1 MSTIQLSHQS
11 AVEQAAPGIIRIG
24 TSGWIY
30 NHWRERFYPQDLRPN
45 HWFAY
50 YAQHFDT
57 VEINNTF
64 YRLPSE
70 TAFDAWR
77 EQAPGGFVYAVKA
90 SRFLTHMK
98 KLKDPEE
105 PIERILGRARRLGP
119 TLGPVLYQL
128 PRGWKCN
135 VNRLAHFFAAL
146 PRDLTHVMEYRR
158 PDWLCDEVYELMRS
172 YRIGLCIHDL
182 LPQHPRIATSNVVYI
197 RFHGA
202 GQKYGGS
209 YSSAQLRRWADW
221 IRRQALLGRKVFAY
235 FNNDA
240 EAHAV
245 KNAQTL
251 RKMAISVPAVH

>member
-1 MSTIQLSHQS
+1 MATSQLSRKQPVS
-11 AVEQAAPGIIRIG
+11 RNGAEAIRIG

-30 NHWRERFYPQDLRPN
+30 KHWRERFYPKDLPPK
-45 HWFAY
+45 HWFAF

-64 YRLPSE
+64 YRLPNE
-70 TAFDAWR
+70 GAFDVWR
-77 EQAPGGFVYAVKA
+77 EQAPVGFLYAVKA

-105 PIERILGRARRLGP
+105 PIERILGRARRLGA

-128 PRGWKCN
+128 PGGWKCN
-135 VNRLAHFFAAL
+135 LERLTYFFAAL
-146 PRDLTHVMEYRR
+146 PRDMPHVMEYRR
-158 PDWLCDEVYELMRS
+158 PDWLCDEVYDLMRR
-172 YRIGLCIHDL
+172 YKIGLCIHDL
-182 LPQHPRIATSNVVYI
+182 LPKHPRIVTSNVVYL
-197 RFHGA
+197 RFHGS

-209 YSSAQLRRWADW
+209 YPTAQLRRWADW
-221 IRRQALLGRKVFAY
+221 MSEQASSGCHVYAY

-245 KNAQTL
+245 RNAVTL
-251 RKMAISVPAVH
+251 RELVGSSAILR